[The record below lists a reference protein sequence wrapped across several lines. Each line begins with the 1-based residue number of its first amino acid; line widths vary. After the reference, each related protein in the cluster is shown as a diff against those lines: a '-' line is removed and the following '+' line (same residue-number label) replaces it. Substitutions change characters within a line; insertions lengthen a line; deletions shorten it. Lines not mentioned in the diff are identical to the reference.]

1 MTRLHHVG
9 IDVHKETM
17 DVLVYREGE
26 QHVFLERTIPNRE
39 KTVKKLFGK
48 LLEEGLVIACY
59 EAGCMGFGLQRLL
72 AGMGVRSIVVAP
84 GKVPRRVGDRVK
96 TDRRDARRLAQQLR
110 AGTLEAIHIPSE
122 GEEAV
127 RDYLR
132 AREDVRLELK
142 KTKQRIHRFLL
153 RHGYVYESTRY
164 WTLRHDRWLRS
175 LEFERS
181 MLKETFDEYYYMMKG
196 LTEKLR
202 LMDKRIEEIAL
213 SEPYAEKVQKLRCLK
228 GIDYLT
234 ALSIVCEVGDFRR
247 FRHAEAFMAY
257 LGLVPRDYSSGEK
270 RRQGGITK
278 TGNTHLRNLLIE
290 SSWHYRYKSVPGKR
304 LTERREGQAAEIIAY
319 ADRAM
324 RRLQE
329 KFFRLILKGKTKQA
343 AVTAVARELAGFVWG
358 MMVGQTL

>member
-1 MTRLHHVG
+1 MTRLQYAG

-17 DVLVYREGE
+17 DVMVYRENE
-26 QHVFLERTIPNRE
+26 QHSFLERTIPSRD
-39 KTVKKLFGK
+39 KTVKKVFGK
-48 LLEEGLVIACY
+48 LLEEGPVIACY
-59 EAGCMGFGLQRLL
+59 EAGCMGFGLQRFL
-72 AGMGVRSIVVAP
+72 AGMGVTCIVVAP
-84 GKVPRRVGDRVK
+84 GKVPRRLGDRVK
-96 TDRRDARRLAQQLR
+96 TDRRDARCLAQQLR

-132 AREDVRLELK
+132 ARGDVRLELK
-142 KTKQRIHRFLL
+142 KMKQRLHRFLL
-153 RHGYVYESTRY
+153 RHGYVYEGRRY
-164 WTLRHDRWLRS
+164 WTLRHDRWLRG
-175 LEFERS
+175 LAFDRS
-181 MLKETFDEYYYMMKG
+181 MLKETFDEYYYMLKG
-196 LTEKLR
+196 LEEQLR

-213 SEPYAEKVQKLRCLK
+213 SEPYAERVQRLRCLK

-247 FRHAEAFMAY
+247 FGHAEAFMAY
-257 LGLVPRDYSSGEK
+257 LGLVPREYSSGEK

-290 SSWHYRYKSVPGKR
+290 SSWHYRYRSAPSKR
-304 LTERREGQAAEIIAY
+304 LTERREGQPAEIIAY

-324 RRLQE
+324 RRLQG
-329 KFFRLILKGKTKQA
+329 KFFHLILKGKPKQT

-358 MMVGQTL
+358 MMVGQTA